1 MPKVSQK
8 RNIIFLWIGWHYFEM
23 SNNLLDAWKNF
34 LVFNLNYF
42 SIPLLL
48 NTFFSP
54 GRRYKWNYPRGFDIK
69 QYFETFISNLVSRIL
84 GAICRVVLILIGIVS
99 EIFVFLFGSV
109 IFLIWLILP
118 VLLLAGLWFGFNLL
132 LL

>member
-1 MPKVSQK
+1 MEVSQK
-8 RNIIFLWIGWHYFEM
+8 RNIIFLWIIWYYFEM

-34 LVFNLNYF
+34 LLFNLNYF

-48 NTFFSP
+48 KTFFSP
-54 GRRYKWNYPRGFDIK
+54 WRRYKWTYSRGFDIK

-84 GAICRVVLILIGIVS
+84 GAICRVVLILIGIVI
-99 EIFVFLFGSV
+99 EIFIFIFGSFVFLG
-109 IFLIWLILP
+109 WLILP
-118 VLLLAGLWFGFNLL
+118 VLLLIGLWFGFKLL

>member
-8 RNIIFLWIGWHYFEM
+8 RNIIFLWIGWYYFEM

-48 NTFFSP
+48 KTFFSP
-54 GRRYKWNYPRGFDIK
+54 WRRYKWNYPRGFDIK

-84 GAICRVVLILIGIVS
+84 GAICRVVLILIGIVT